1 MSPEFIVIDTNIFIS
16 AALSPAGTAYQAFA
30 QAIQRF
36 TIVQSDRTY
45 QEIAERIY
53 KSKFDKY
60 INNETREQFLNIIK
74 NNSQFIQTTSQI
86 TICRDPDDNK
96 FLELA
101 IDSQAKFLLTG
112 DKDLLT
118 LKSQA
123 EYQHLIVN
131 PRDFLNHEGIEKLLP

>member
-16 AALSPAGTAYQAFA
+16 AALSPNGTAYQAFA
-30 QAIQRF
+30 QATQNF
-36 TIVQSDRTY
+36 TIVQSEETY

-60 INNETREQFLNIIK
+60 ISNDRRAEFLSTIRGK
-74 NNSQFIQTTSQI
+74 SQFIQTLSKI
-86 TICRDPDDNK
+86 ASCRDPDDNK

-101 IDSQAKFLLTG
+101 VDSKAKFLITG
-112 DKDLLT
+112 DKDLLI

-123 EYQHLIVN
+123 EYQNLIISARN
-131 PRDFLNHEGIEKLLP
+131 FLELN